1 MLTKGYETK
10 LSTFLAIIQYFP
22 FFIIAYLVDQQT
34 IAKLRSQSFVVIA
47 LISLL
52 SIFILYYQS
61 NINYIILTKLEG
73 SLFFAKLII
82 YIISLLIS
90 FILSAGIIYLAP
102 TTQKYASLANNALGV
117 YLIHPIICFIL
128 FQGII
133 FFQLSLT
140 LPMVFALTVITISL
154 ALLLASIKLIHW
166 FISPTFNIR

>member
-1 MLTKGYETK
+1 
-10 LSTFLAIIQYFP
+10 
-22 FFIIAYLVDQQT
+22 
-34 IAKLRSQSFVVIA
+34 
-47 LISLL
+47 
-52 SIFILYYQS
+52 
-61 NINYIILTKLEG
+61 LEG

-128 FQGII
+128 LQGII
-133 FFQLSLT
+133 FFHLSLT